1 VTCSRAKRRSRRR
14 PSLDETPRE
23 TILPPLFGHLRRHPG
38 PQFVI
43 DEPLADSDPAR
54 LFIFTDQQDLLVA
67 RIGEAGV
74 TIRAGRSHADVPYQ
88 CDSHPADVAAAL
100 LGTTMKGTI

>member
-1 VTCSRAKRRSRRR
+1 MIGRFAPRQDRVPLAKAIA
-14 PSLDETPRE
+14 ECC
-23 TILPPLFGHLRRHPG
+23 LRHHPG

-43 DEPLADSDPAR
+43 DEPLVDTDPAR
-54 LFIFTDQQDLLVA
+54 LIIFTDRRHLLVA

-74 TIRAGRSHADVPYQ
+74 TIRAGHSHADVPYQ

-100 LGTTMKGTI
+100 LGTVMKGTL

>member
-1 VTCSRAKRRSRRR
+1 MISRFAPRRDRAPMARVIAECC
-14 PSLDETPRE
+14 L
-23 TILPPLFGHLRRHPG
+23 HHHPG

-43 DEPLADSDPAR
+43 DEPLTDSDPAR
-54 LFIFTDQQDLLVA
+54 LFIFTDQQDLLTA